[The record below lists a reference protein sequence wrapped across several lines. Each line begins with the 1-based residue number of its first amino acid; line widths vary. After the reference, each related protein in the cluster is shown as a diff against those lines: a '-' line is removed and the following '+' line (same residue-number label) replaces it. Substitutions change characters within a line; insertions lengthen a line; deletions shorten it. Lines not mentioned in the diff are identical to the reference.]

1 MRASVILYALL
12 RDYPRSEVLA
22 TPSCPVLCDLMD
34 WSPPGSSVHGILQAR
49 ILEWAAI
56 LFSRWSSWPRDPAW
70 VSCIAGRF
78 FYHWARVILYTL
90 FKDYPTPTLKKK
102 PTSLQWPLRSSA
114 FWCFIIWLHYL
125 LLSVCSHSSSQLGP
139 CLSFNAQ
146 AHSYLR
152 GFVRLLPP
160 LNAFHTAFPAS

>member
-1 MRASVILYALL
+1 MILYALL
-12 RDYPRSEVLA
+12 KDYPGSEVLV
-22 TPSCPVLCDLMD
+22 TPSCPVLCNLMD

-49 ILEWAAI
+49 ILEWVAI
-56 LFSRWSSWPRDPAW
+56 LFSRWSSWPRDPTW

-78 FYHWARVILYTL
+78 FITEPEWSFTLYSKT
-90 FKDYPTPTLKKK
+90 TQ
-102 PTSLQWPLRSSA
+102 LQLQEKAKVFTMASEVLWVLVLHNL
-114 FWCFIIWLHYL
+114 WLHHL
-125 LLSVCSHSSSQLGP
+125 LLSVCSPSSSQLGP